1 METAK
6 SRHLANYKTNI
17 KHWALQELKYD
28 WEAELSGTGSRSRV
42 EF

>member
-1 METAK
+1 MTDFTVSTE
-6 SRHLANYKTNI
+6 L
-17 KHWALQELKYD
+17 LQELKYD